1 MTFFVTESMNP
12 QITTQFL
19 GWDAPLLPRAVESLK
34 TKFASANQFDLSGLI
49 CVLPTSQSSYR
60 FETLLKEAAANA
72 DLRLSLPR
80 ILTLGRLPEQ
90 LYSPRAKL
98 AIDFE
103 QTLAWSQVLAAT
115 NPETLKPLVPTLP
128 TSDEAD
134 TWMELAATIRGLHE
148 DLASNQLSFADVAA
162 ATEAENDQRRWTLL
176 ATLFESYLKRLASA
190 GLADPHHERR
200 FALANNACKT
210 DSTIVMIGTSDLSHL
225 QIAMLRAMQGEIIA
239 MVAAPENEASR
250 FDDLGCIETSRWAD
264 YRLPIEDDQLIPAGD
279 IADQATTVAEVI
291 AEFAQQYPVDE
302 VTIGV
307 TDESQVGPIEFEMRS
322 CGVDTF
328 RNLGWSIDR
337 TAIGRLLNLTASYL
351 KTRSWQSLATLVRH
365 ADVHD
370 WICKQDPD
378 AAKSWLT
385 QLDQLLA
392 NHFPI
397 QLTNPLPEE
406 AKKNYPTAI
415 QVAKRIEKW
424 MAPLQGANRS
434 LGQWC
439 GAISQWLTTL
449 YSEQLDSEEVDPEE
463 LADESLPLFAFEAS
477 SVSKDHA
484 LEDSG
489 PQDRTAMALHSVRG
503 LLTRFAEVNAE
514 LDLEI
519 DGASAMQMIANR
531 VGDLRVVD
539 AMKPDDIE
547 ILGWLDLALDD
558 AQALVV
564 LGLNHPFVPTA
575 VTNDAFLPGTL
586 RTQLRMADNDRRFAR
601 DVYNMQLLLSTRQ
614 SVRFIVGRNSADG
627 TPTPPSRLLAAA
639 SDEDVARRI
648 RLLLEKSRP
657 RVVVQHGWD
666 TANVESSLPIPKLP
680 PSTGTCPVK
689 AMSVTAFHDYLACPY
704 RFYLRHVLK
713 LKPLDDMSAELAA
726 NQFGDLIHGA
736 LETFGDSDD
745 RDEADADK
753 IEKILLHHLH
763 RYASLRYGD
772 SASTAVALQIRQAE
786 RRLRKVAIEQAKR
799 IGEGWVIKE
808 SEASVDDKRDGACI
822 EVDGF
827 KMGLRGRLDRID
839 YHPDSGRWAILD
851 YKTHGHK
858 PEKKHLK
865 KTDEGLKWID
875 LQLPLYRM
883 MIPYLGI
890 EANPTEVQL
899 GYFNISDKDEETK
912 INIAEFDEPLMDQAR
927 QLILDC
933 VRRIRDEDFAPS
945 TDPIQYDD
953 YDMIMQ
959 TGVMSVAGGMD
970 DSE

>member
-1 MTFFVTESMNP
+1 MNP
-12 QITTQFL
+12 QITTEFL
-19 GWDAPLLPRAVESLK
+19 GWDAPLLPRAVDSLK
-34 TKFASANQFDLSGLI
+34 SKYATTNQFDLSGLI

-60 FETLLKEAAANA
+60 FETLLKEAAKDAG
-72 DLRLSLPR
+72 LRLSLPK
-80 ILTLGRLPEQ
+80 IITLGRLPEQ
-90 LYSPRAKL
+90 LYLPRGTL

-103 QTLAWSQVLAAT
+103 QTLAWSQVLAAA

-148 DLASNQLSFADVAA
+148 DLASNQLSFADVATV
-162 ATEAENDQRRWTLL
+162 TEAENDQRRWTLL
-176 ATLFESYLKRLASA
+176 ATLFESYLKRLAAA

-200 FALANNACKT
+200 FALSDHACKT
-210 DSTIVMIGTSDLSHL
+210 SSTVVLIGTSDLSHL
-225 QIAMLRAMQGEIIA
+225 QIAMLRATQGEIVA
-239 MVAAPENEASR
+239 MVAAPANEASR
-250 FDDLGCIETSRWAD
+250 FDEFGCIETSKWTD
-264 YRLPIEDDQLIPAGD
+264 YRLPIDDEQLISAGD
-279 IADQATTVAEVI
+279 IADQSTAVAEVI
-291 AEFAQQYPVDE
+291 AEFAKQYSVDE

-365 ADVHD
+365 ADVHA
-370 WICKQDPD
+370 WISKQDPESAD
-378 AAKSWLT
+378 SWLT
-385 QLDQLLA
+385 QIDQLLA

-397 QLTNPLPEE
+397 QLANPLPEE
-406 AKKNYPTAI
+406 AKKSYPTAI

-424 MAPLQGANRS
+424 MTPLQGANRP

-449 YSEQLDSEEVDPEE
+449 YATELDALEP
-463 LADESLPLFAFEAS
+463 ADESMPLFAPEES
-477 SVSKDHA
+477 SV
-484 LEDSG
+484 
-489 PQDRTAMALHSVRG
+489 PQDRTTMALHSVCG
-503 LLTRFAEVNAE
+503 LLTRFANVNAE

-539 AMKPDDIE
+539 PMQPDDIE

-564 LGLNHPFVPTA
+564 LGLNQPFVPTA
-575 VTNDAFLPGTL
+575 VTNDAFLPGAL

-614 SVRFIVGRNSADG
+614 TVRFIVGRNSADG

-648 RLLLEKSRP
+648 RLLLETSRP
-657 RVVVQHGWD
+657 RVLVRHGWD
-666 TANVESSLPIPKLP
+666 TANVESSLPIPSLP
-680 PSTGTCPVK
+680 ASTGTCPVK

-745 RDEADADK
+745 RDESDAEK

-786 RRLRKVAIEQAKR
+786 RRLRKVAVEQAQR
-799 IGEGWVIKE
+799 IAQGWVIKQ

-839 YHPDSGRWAILD
+839 FHRDSGRWAILD

-865 KTDEGLKWID
+865 KTDEGMQWID

-890 EANPTEVQL
+890 DANPTEVQL

-912 INIAEFDEPLMDQAR
+912 INIADFDESLMDQAR
-927 QLILDC
+927 ELILDC

-945 TDPIQYDD
+945 RDPIQYDD

-959 TGVMSVAGGMD
+959 TGVMSVAGGIE